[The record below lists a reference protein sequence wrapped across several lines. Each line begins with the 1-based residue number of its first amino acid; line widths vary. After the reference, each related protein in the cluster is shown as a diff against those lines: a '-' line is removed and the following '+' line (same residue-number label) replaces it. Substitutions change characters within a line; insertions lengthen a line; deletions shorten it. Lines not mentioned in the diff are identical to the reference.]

1 MTKEVVRKLLSNIP
15 EEHRVTD
22 DARLEWLWNQ
32 RMATVQKIF
41 SETNNVRDRMA
52 ATLVLSSTML
62 ANLASIELLLRR
74 LEGGAQSDQAIQED
88 DSLPI

>member
-1 MTKEVVRKLLSNIP
+1 MTKAIVRKLLSNIP

-22 DARLEWLWNQ
+22 DARLEWLWHQ
-32 RMATVQKIF
+32 RLAVVQKIF
-41 SETNNVRDRMA
+41 TETTNVRDRMA

-62 ANLASIELLLRR
+62 PNLASIELLLRR
-74 LEGGAQSDQAIQED
+74 LEGGAQQDQAILED